1 MTRIV
6 SEERKMEQID
16 LTDLALAALEAIRK
30 HQQGGQDEKK
40 EV

>member
-1 MTRIV
+1 
-6 SEERKMEQID
+6 MEQID

-30 HQQGGQDEKK
+30 QQGGQKNEK